1 MVKSPQAP
9 DTVGVLD
16 PMTFRPPASRVFRWR
31 RASFSGWGQ
40 PGAPGWIREVGVRRA
55 FTLMELLVVVAI
67 LAILVA
73 VLVPAAR
80 NFMER
85 AAGATCAGHLRSLGA
100 VLQAWR
106 ADHDGY
112 FPTGVAGKRLL
123 GPITDENQN
132 PQSEANVTKALREEG
147 YLSENETPLCP
158 LMRLS
163 AKGVAQLKNG
173 ESARSRLNQTG
184 SYAINAFLLQVKP
197 EALAG
202 QNWHGTRP
210 YPGDSRMLFLGESH
224 CGIGG
229 WPGLIWSESQH
240 RTALEG
246 VDYGTSVNV
255 RGRHHGDFSLNFMFL
270 DGHIARIAPKMK
282 ADGTPDWSDS
292 FDSWG
297 RDGKYINAK
306 RLRE

>member
-1 MVKSPQAP
+1 MLMSSQAFVAR
-9 DTVGVLD
+9 DR
-16 PMTFRPPASRVFRWR
+16 RPAR
-31 RASFSGWGQ
+31 G
-40 PGAPGWIREVGVRRA
+40 
-55 FTLMELLVVVAI
+55 FTLVELIVTIGI
-67 LAILVA
+67 LAVLITL
-73 VLVPAAR
+73 LVPAAR
-80 NFMER
+80 SFFER
-85 AAGATCAGHLRSLGA
+85 AAGATCAGQMRSLGA
-100 VLQAWR
+100 MLQAFR
-106 ADHDGY
+106 SDNDGY
-112 FPTGVAGKRLL
+112 FPTGIAGKRLL

-132 PQSEANVTKALREEG
+132 PQSEANVTKALRENG
-147 YLSENETPLCP
+147 YLSEKETPLCP
-158 LMRLS
+158 SMRLS
-163 AKGVAQLKNG
+163 AKGIAQLKNG
-173 ESARSRLNQTG
+173 ESAKGRLNQTG

-229 WPGLIWSESQH
+229 WPGVIWSESQH
-240 RTALEG
+240 RTALDG
-246 VDYGTSVNV
+246 VDYGASVNV
-255 RGRHHGDFSLNFMFL
+255 KGRHHGNFSLNFMFL

-282 ADGTPDWSDS
+282 ADGSPDWSDS